1 MTRSTRKF
9 RTDMTPTSLRRLSI
23 RGAGQ
28 DKRKEIREAVTWMVP
43 ALVGK
48 RMASNL
54 DITVRF
60 VQNLG
65 RYVGDCEWLDDNISP
80 RQFLIR
86 ISTQQSARQQLITL
100 AHELTHMKQF
110 VKNELFDYSTDSDRS
125 RWRHQVI
132 DTSKMAYRDLPWEK
146 DAYATQKPLTDAYV
160 KWLKQQ
166 H

>member
-1 MTRSTRKF
+1 
-9 RTDMTPTSLRRLSI
+9 MTPTPLRRLTV
-23 RGAGQ
+23 RGTGK
-28 DKRKEIREAVTWMVP
+28 DKRKQIREAVEWMVP

-48 RMASNL
+48 RMTGNL

-86 ISTQQSARQQLITL
+86 ISTQQSLRQQLITL

-110 VKNELFDYSTDSDRS
+110 VKNELFDYSYDADVT
-125 RWRHQVI
+125 RWRRQII
-132 DTSKMAYRDLPWEK
+132 DTRKIAYRDLPWEK
-146 DAYATQKPLTDAYV
+146 EAYATQKPLTDAYM
-160 KWLKQQ
+160 KWMKSQS
-166 H
+166 

>member
-48 RMASNL
+48 RMAGNL

-65 RYVGDCEWLDDNISP
+65 HYVGDCEWLDDNISP
-80 RQFLIR
+80 RQFFNSHFHTTVGTTTTHYLGPR
-86 ISTQQSARQQLITL
+86 I
-100 AHELTHMKQF
+100 
-110 VKNELFDYSTDSDRS
+110 
-125 RWRHQVI
+125 
-132 DTSKMAYRDLPWEK
+132 
-146 DAYATQKPLTDAYV
+146 DAYETICEERIV
-160 KWLKQQ
+160 
-166 H
+166 